1 MGQGYSKTSS
11 TSDDPEDNQ
20 IIRKEE
26 EKARDVE
33 KAMKKRDEE
42 ISTLNDHYNRESE
55 LIHER
60 FQLRLE
66 EISMI

>member
-1 MGQGYSKTSS
+1 MGQGYNKTHS
-11 TSDDPEDNQ
+11 TFDDPEDNQ

-26 EKARDVE
+26 EKAREVE

-66 EISMI
+66 EIDRI